1 VPGLDI
7 GVQQNQVMVRVE
19 YRGVP
24 AKGLITTEVHS
35 GEFEAGDRGV
45 QVGPLMIPWERVNE
59 YDWIVR
65 QEVIGGGDP
74 TRSAAKLRVRV
85 VVDDGTSDGVVHEI
99 PADRFESTPYV
110 ATVLI
115 DRHIEPEAGVLVIQK
130 LSIPWHRVVSV
141 ERYTGRPDLEPEVV
155 VAAGSSSAPVRPDVD

>member
-1 VPGLDI
+1 MPSLDI

-19 YRGVP
+19 YVDVP
-24 AKGLITTEVHS
+24 AKGVISTEVHS
-35 GEFEAGDRGV
+35 GEFEAGERGA
-45 QVGPLMIPWERVNE
+45 QVGAMLIPWQRVRE

-65 QEVIGGGDP
+65 QDLAGGGDP
-74 TRSAAKLRVRV
+74 TRDAAKLRVRV
-85 VVDDGTSDGVVHEI
+85 VVDDGTPEGVVHEV

-115 DRHIEPEAGVLVIQK
+115 DRHIEPDAGVLVIQK

-141 ERYTGRPDLEPEVV
+141 ERYSGRPDLDPEVV
-155 VAAGSSSAPVRPDVD
+155 VEDGSSWSPMRPDVG